1 MLYMRD
7 KDYVKL
13 LRTYIDDHFR
23 QNQVFN
29 FVQKTLSED
38 DNDKKGQV
46 EKSVLDDIDALI
58 KIDTKKTATVIF
70 FHMYPFINL
79 ILAKLES
86 NKSILYEFL
95 KYLLELKEGGS
106 QTSTPTRGNIE
117 DPLTTSET
125 YETYVDLMCQ
135 LDSKSVS
142 AFLRSKSSSFRPD
155 VALRIVTKHGI
166 KVNSKLI

>member
-1 MLYMRD
+1 MAKNSFEKEPFYTIISNFFFKISHFSYRILEMLYSRD

-58 KIDTKKTATVIF
+58 
-70 FHMYPFINL
+70 
-79 ILAKLES
+79 
-86 NKSILYEFL
+86 
-95 KYLLELKEGGS
+95 
-106 QTSTPTRGNIE
+106 R
-117 DPLTTSET
+117 
-125 YETYVDLMCQ
+125 
-135 LDSKSVS
+135 
-142 AFLRSKSSSFRPD
+142 
-155 VALRIVTKHGI
+155 
-166 KVNSKLI
+166 